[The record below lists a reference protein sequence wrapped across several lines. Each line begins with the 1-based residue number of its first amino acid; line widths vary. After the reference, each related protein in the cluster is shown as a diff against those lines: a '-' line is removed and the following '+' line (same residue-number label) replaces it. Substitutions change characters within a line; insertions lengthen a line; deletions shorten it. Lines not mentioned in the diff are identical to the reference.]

1 MEINHETCFSINGQP
16 QIVVLAANLDIGFV
30 EMPFVRVRQCER
42 RLDCF
47 SNCLEDG
54 CKALDPARDGDMGD
68 FDLMTAQQQLR
79 CLPGGD
85 IGHEEV
91 VENQE
96 DDVQR
101 MAHAL
106 HGEQLEGQG

>member
-1 MEINHETCFSINGQP
+1 MEVNHESCFSVNGQP
-16 QIVVLAANLDIGFV
+16 QIVVLAADLDIGFV
-30 EMPFVRVRQCER
+30 EMPFVRVRQGER
-42 RLDCF
+42 RLDCL
-47 SNCLEDG
+47 SNRLEDRR
-54 CKALDPARDGDMGD
+54 KALDPARDGDMGD

-91 VENQE
+91 VECQE

-106 HGEQLEGQG
+106 HRKQLEGQG